1 VAEGKSK
8 DENET
13 KNSMQLGA
21 IQPIYQENQRAQI
34 RTGVNQPQA
43 PKTTPKT
50 TPQTAPVKNVD
61 TPAAPTNS
69 GSKPETIFSADSVKK
84 WAPWAIAAVALLF
97 VLNSNSRSKR

>member
-1 VAEGKSK
+1 VAARKSK

-34 RTGVNQPQA
+34 RTGVNQPKA
-43 PKTTPKT
+43 PQT

-69 GSKPETIFSADSVKK
+69 GSKPETIFSADSVRK

>member
-1 VAEGKSK
+1 VAVRKSK

-43 PKTTPKT
+43 QT

-61 TPAAPTNS
+61 TPTAPTNS
-69 GSKPETIFSADSVKK
+69 GSKPETIFSADSVRK

-97 VLNSNSRSKR
+97 VLNSNSSSSKR

>member
-1 VAEGKSK
+1 VAVRKSK

-43 PKTTPKT
+43 PQATS
-50 TPQTAPVKNVD
+50 VKNVD
-61 TPAAPTNS
+61 TPTAPTNS
-69 GSKPETIFSADSVKK
+69 GSKPETIFSADSVRK

-97 VLNSNSRSKR
+97 VLNSNSSSKR

>member
-1 VAEGKSK
+1 
-8 DENET
+8 
-13 KNSMQLGA
+13 MQLGA

-43 PKTTPKT
+43 
-50 TPQTAPVKNVD
+50 QTAPVKNVD

-69 GSKPETIFSADSVKK
+69 GSKPETIFSADSVRK

-97 VLNSNSRSKR
+97 VLNSNSSSKR

>member
-1 VAEGKSK
+1 
-8 DENET
+8 
-13 KNSMQLGA
+13 MQLGA
-21 IQPIYQENQRAQI
+21 IQPIYQENQRIQQRAQI

-43 PKTTPKT
+43 PKT

-69 GSKPETIFSADSVKK
+69 GSKPETIFSADSVRK

-97 VLNSNSRSKR
+97 VLNSNSSSKR

>member
-1 VAEGKSK
+1 
-8 DENET
+8 
-13 KNSMQLGA
+13 MQLGA

-43 PKTTPKT
+43 PQT
-50 TPQTAPVKNVD
+50 TPQTKPVKNVD

-69 GSKPETIFSADSVKK
+69 GSKPETIFSADSVRK

>member
-1 VAEGKSK
+1 VAVRKSK

-34 RTGVNQPQA
+34 RTGVNQPKA
-43 PKTTPKT
+43 PKT

-69 GSKPETIFSADSVKK
+69 GSKPETIFSADSVRK

-97 VLNSNSRSKR
+97 VLNSNSSSKR

>member
-1 VAEGKSK
+1 
-8 DENET
+8 
-13 KNSMQLGA
+13 MQLGA

-43 PKTTPKT
+43 QTTPKT

-61 TPAAPTNS
+61 TPTAPTNS
-69 GSKPETIFSADSVKK
+69 GSKPETIFSADSVRK

>member
-1 VAEGKSK
+1 
-8 DENET
+8 
-13 KNSMQLGA
+13 MQLGA

-34 RTGVNQPQA
+34 RTGVNQPKA
-43 PKTTPKT
+43 
-50 TPQTAPVKNVD
+50 PQTAPVKNVD

-69 GSKPETIFSADSVKK
+69 GSKPETIFSADSVRK